1 MTDII
6 FTIVV
11 AIILIGCIITT
22 VLADMAYEY
31 MKVHDKQEYFEES
44 AVFTFALGSW
54 LSAWYIYIYTNT
66 IIKKLN
72 GHGENGERNYERL
85 QWRRG

>member
-1 MTDII
+1 MLITTKSMTDII
-6 FTIVV
+6 FIIVV

-31 MKVHDKQEYFEES
+31 IKVHDKKESFEES

-54 LSAWYIYIYTNT
+54 LSAWYIYKHYNKEIKWTWRKWR
-66 IIKKLN
+66 KKL
-72 GHGENGERNYERL
+72 
-85 QWRRG
+85 